1 MAARGAGGRLLNGA
15 VLALGAGLLAAGCVD
30 PAAGAGGS
38 CAAQDVGELRCR
50 AIVTEA
56 GTRLPEGAA
65 PIIGAE
71 VRLATPADRDTLR
84 EQQLIAT
91 VRFSFLDGS
100 AAEIPVFCAPR
111 LAETLVCKD
120 PTR

>member
-1 MAARGAGGRLLNGA
+1 MAARGGA
-15 VLALGAGLLAAGCVD
+15 VGALGIVASALLVAGCD
-30 PAAGAGGS
+30 PATGAAGS
-38 CAAQDVGELRCR
+38 CADQDIGELRCR

-56 GTRLPEGAA
+56 GAQLPSGSA

-71 VRLATPADRDTLR
+71 VVVATPADRDTLR

-100 AAEIPVFCAPR
+100 ATEVPVFCGPR
-111 LAETLVCKD
+111 LAETLVCTD